1 MVELPRVFP
10 PPRSPGLG
18 CLRRVAAWAG
28 EFGRTDPEASY
39 RRFVAAGL
47 TTRPAPPWAEARH
60 GWLLG
65 SERFLDRLRQRLGDQ
80 AHRDLRRERRLLRG
94 LGLARVIE
102 AVCSRYGV
110 DRGQLA
116 ARGSRSQ
123 ALAYLAKHHTESTCA
138 ELVPI
143 LGLSRPEG
151 VPNLSARFAALLQTQ
166 SNARRDLVALE
177 LALGLSG
184 ENSKS
189 GGPQESVRGRG
200 SRIGICTPVL
210 GELWQSKNAPTDS
223 AEEATL
229 GGAQK

>member
-1 MVELPRVFP
+1 MVELPRLFP
-10 PPRSPGLG
+10 PPRSPGLDWVAYDA
-18 CLRRVAAWAG
+18 LLAAWAG

-47 TTRPAPPWAEARH
+47 TTPPAPPWAEARH

-80 AHRDLRRERRLLRG
+80 THRDLRRERRLLRG
-94 LGLARVIE
+94 LDLARVIE

-116 ARGSRSQ
+116 ARGSRSPARA
-123 ALAYLAKHHTESTCA
+123 ALAYLAKHHTEATRA

-143 LGLSRPEG
+143 LGLSRPES
-151 VPNLSARFAALLQTQ
+151 VPSLSAQFAALLQTE
-166 SNARRDLVALE
+166 SNARQDLMALE
-177 LALGLSG
+177 RALGLSG

-189 GGPQESVRGRG
+189 V
-200 SRIGICTPVL
+200 
-210 GELWQSKNAPTDS
+210 
-223 AEEATL
+223 
-229 GGAQK
+229 